1 MNENTVPRAH
11 HRTVMLTLVL
21 LNLAIA
27 AYAVYE
33 AGPGNRDA
41 HFITDSFITWFYS
54 AQMVG
59 AALLFFACHFAAR
72 IIRTEGSKPR
82 DALTWLIFA
91 AGFLILALDQQFRLR
106 DQLAFMIDGTNPE
119 TVGDS
124 SAAMVLKFVA
134 AGVAG
139 VLVFILRET
148 VLANFRMVVAFMA
161 GFWLL
166 IAMLLLDLLL
176 EGITGPGAL
185 PNIVTGTSKLLA
197 MALFLSASYA
207 ALLDR
212 LLAAQEA
219 MVVGR
224 PHRSTGRQ
232 RRRASISRQDAEEP
246 SPEDDDSNG
255 EGEGGDGEEKP
266 GEVS

>member
-1 MNENTVPRAH
+1 MV
-11 HRTVMLTLVL
+11 TLVV
-21 LNLAIA
+21 LNLIVA

-33 AGPGNRDA
+33 PGPGNRDA

-59 AALLFFACHFAAR
+59 ASLLFFACHFAAR
-72 IIRTEGSKPR
+72 IIRTEQSKPR

-91 AGFLILALDQQFRLR
+91 VGFMILAMDQQFRLR
-106 DQLAFMIDGTNPE
+106 DQVISLIVDADPDTAG
-119 TVGDS
+119 GS
-124 SAAMVLKFVA
+124 SAATALKFIATGA
-134 AGVAG
+134 AGV
-139 VLVFILRET
+139 VVFMLRET

-166 IAMLLLDLLL
+166 VTMLLLDLLL
-176 EGITGPGAL
+176 EGITGPGAV
-185 PNIVTGTSKLLA
+185 PNIATGTTKLLA

-219 MVVGR
+219 VAVGR
-224 PHRSTGRQ
+224 PHRATGRP
-232 RRRASISRQDAEEP
+232 ARQVVTP
-246 SPEDDDSNG
+246 SVGTEAPAPEVDESS
-255 EGEGGDGEEKP
+255 EAAEGGGDEEEAGEA
-266 GEVS
+266 SSD